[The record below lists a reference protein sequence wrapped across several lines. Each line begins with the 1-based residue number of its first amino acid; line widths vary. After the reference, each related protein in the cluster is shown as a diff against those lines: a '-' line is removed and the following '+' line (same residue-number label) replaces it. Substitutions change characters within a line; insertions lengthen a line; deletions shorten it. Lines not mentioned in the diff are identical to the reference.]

1 MAAPTN
7 AANVKKAL
15 ANSEPS
21 THGTFQKCSARCE
34 GLFPGVKQTLLLYGR
49 SDAIDPIRT
58 SARGRRSRQPS

>member
-1 MAAPTN
+1 MA
-7 AANVKKAL
+7 L
-15 ANSEPS
+15 
-21 THGTFQKCSARCE
+21 FRSAQQRCE